1 MPDRNATTQTQPA
14 DEAGRELAHRSIP
27 GALAYLILLVVP
39 ISATSYARDF
49 PRTFLAAAGLILLF
63 ATARLVF
70 AWWVAN
76 QYNGRRD
83 WRWYGFLVGTHGCAL
98 VWTAFC
104 CMTAVLYS
112 GGPAFLLLLAITA
125 IVASGEA
132 IALSPVLSVARLYL
146 GILLIPLTAWGMIH
160 GGPAGY
166 SAAGIAGLY
175 LSYLLLQVRQQSSW
189 YSSTLATRKTLAAK
203 ATDLARA
210 MNELEAGKRQAEQS
224 SRAKSEFL
232 ANMSHEIRTPM
243 NGVVGMTD
251 LLLGTELTAEQRD
264 FVQTIRQSGDA
275 LLTVINDILDFS
287 KIEAGKLAIEVV
299 DFDLR
304 TLVEETTALLAEQA
318 QRKGLELGCL
328 IGPEVPAWVIGDAG
342 RVRQVLLNLLSN
354 AVKFTRQG
362 EVLLRVECSGRE
374 KSSATLRFSISDTG
388 IGIAKESQER
398 LFQPFVQADA
408 SIARQHGGTGL
419 GLTISKRLVELMGG
433 QVGLESVVDAGS
445 TFWFTLPLGISN
457 RSGEESPL
465 DLRQVRVLVVDDNA
479 TNRRILD
486 SQLTKLGMTVECV
499 PSGPVALQALSLGL
513 EHDKQYHAA
522 IVDHDM
528 PDMDGVMLAHEIR
541 SRRGLDEL
549 VMILLS
555 SHVQRVSV
563 ENYQAAGFAACIL
576 KPARL
581 DQLRDCLNKALR
593 NSSTLVPAK
602 PAEPKAPR
610 AIRGRLLLAEDNAVN
625 QKVSVRILEKL
636 GYYVDTV
643 ANGAEAV
650 EKLQNGLYDAVLM
663 DCQMPEMDG
672 YAATREIRR
681 REGAGRRAIIIAM
694 TASAMTGD
702 REKCLASGMDDY
714 VTKPVRSEE
723 LQQTLQQHLAQ
734 NAQDPPGVL
743 AGAVVR
749 LTDET
754 ELAARLRELEQ
765 EIGPEAMQELIG
777 DFLAETRRCT
787 HTLRDALSRSDTK
800 IAVRMLQALIDSS
813 ANLGAAQIVEVCSHL
828 QTAVKQDSTLD
839 CAPWLAQ
846 LADAHRAV
854 MGELD
859 EIYPAFRLKTK
870 SSDPPYPV
878 PAG

>member
-1 MPDRNATTQTQPA
+1 MPEKNPSTQTQLA

-39 ISATSYARDF
+39 ISATSYARDY
-49 PRTFLAAAGLILLF
+49 PRSFLAAAGLILLF

-70 AWWVAN
+70 AWWVARD
-76 QYNGRRD
+76 YSGRGD
-83 WRWYGFLVGTHGCAL
+83 WRWFGFLIGTQGCAL
-98 VWTAFC
+98 VWAAFC

-132 IALSPVLSVARLYL
+132 IALSPVLGVARVYL
-146 GILLIPLTAWGMIH
+146 AILLAPLTVWGVIH
-160 GGPAGY
+160 GGQVGY

-189 YSSTLATRKTLAAK
+189 YSSTLATRKLLATK

-210 MNELEAGKRQAEQS
+210 MNELEAGKMQAEQA

-287 KIEAGKLAIEVV
+287 KIEAGKLAIEVI

-328 IGPEVPAWVIGDAG
+328 IGPDIPAWVIGDPG

-354 AVKFTRQG
+354 AVKFTPQG
-362 EVLLRVECSGRE
+362 EVLLRVECAGRE
-374 KSSATLRFSISDTG
+374 KTSATLRFSISDTG
-388 IGIAKESQER
+388 SGIAKEAQER
-398 LFQPFVQADA
+398 LFQPFMQADA
-408 SIARQHGGTGL
+408 SVSRQHGGTGL
-419 GLTISKRLVELMGG
+419 GLTICKRLAELMGG
-433 QVGLESVVDAGS
+433 QIGLESVVNRGS

-457 RSGEESPL
+457 RSGEEAPL

-499 PSGPVALQALSLGL
+499 PSGPAALQALSKAL

-528 PDMDGVMLAHEIR
+528 PDMDGVVLAREIR
-541 SRRGLDEL
+541 SRQDLDDL

-555 SHVQRVSV
+555 SHVQRLSV
-563 ENYQAAGFAACIL
+563 ENFKAAGFAACIL
-576 KPARL
+576 KPVRL
-581 DQLRDCLNKALR
+581 DQLRDCLNKALQ
-593 NSSTLVPAK
+593 NAPALAPRK
-602 PAEPKAPR
+602 PAESKKPR
-610 AIRGRLLLAEDNAVN
+610 VIRGRLLLAEDNAVN

-650 EKLQNGLYDAVLM
+650 DKLQNGLYDAVLM
-663 DCQMPEMDG
+663 DCQMPVMDG

-681 REGAGRRAIIIAM
+681 REGTSQRCIIIAM

-702 REKCLASGMDDY
+702 RERCLASGMDDY

-723 LQQTLQQHLAQ
+723 LQQTLQRHLTQSAL
-734 NAQDPPGVL
+734 DHTGVP
-743 AGAVVR
+743 AETAVR
-749 LTDET
+749 LADET
-754 ELAARLRELEQ
+754 ELVARLRELEQ
-765 EIGPEAMQELIG
+765 EIGSEAMQELVA
-777 DFLAETRRCT
+777 DFVVETTRCMQA
-787 HTLRDALSRSDTK
+787 LRDTASRSDNK
-800 IAVRMLQALIDSS
+800 VAARMLQALTDSS
-813 ANLGAAQIVEVCSHL
+813 ANLGATQLVEVCSHFHAAL
-828 QTAVKQDSTLD
+828 DQDSTLD
-839 CAPWLAQ
+839 CTPWLTR
-846 LADAHRAV
+846 LADAHGAV
-854 MGELD
+854 MGEID
-859 EIYPAFRLKTK
+859 EIYPAFRLKAK
-870 SSDPPYPV
+870 SDPTYPV
-878 PAG
+878 AAH